1 MMRQVIHTENAPA
14 AVGKYS
20 QAVLDGQVLYASG
33 QIPVNPVTGE
43 DIVEDIR
50 AAAVQVMENA
60 GAVLEAAGLD
70 YSDIVKTTVFLTDIR
85 CFDIV
90 YEIYAGYFKDNFPA
104 RSCVQVAALPKN
116 VPVEMEF
123 IATRKS

>member
-14 AVGKYS
+14 AVGPYS

-33 QIPVNPVTGE
+33 QIPVTGE
-43 DIVEDIR
+43 VIVEDIR

-90 YEIYAGYFKDNFPA
+90 NEIYAGYFKDNFPA

>member
-14 AVGKYS
+14 AVGPSS
-20 QAVLDGQVLYASG
+20 QAVLDGQVLHASG

-43 DIVEDIR
+43 VIVEDIR

-70 YSDIVKTTVFLTDIR
+70 YSDIVKTTVFLTAIR
-85 CFDIV
+85 CCDVV

>member
-1 MMRQVIHTENAPA
+1 MMRQMIHTENAPA
-14 AVGKYS
+14 AVGPYS

-43 DIVEDIR
+43 VIVEDIR

-90 YEIYAGYFKDNFPA
+90 NEIYAGLFKDNFPA

>member
-1 MMRQVIHTENAPA
+1 MMRQMIHTENAPA
-14 AVGKYS
+14 AVGPYS

-43 DIVEDIR
+43 VIVEDIR

-70 YSDIVKTTVFLTDIR
+70 Y
-85 CFDIV
+85 
-90 YEIYAGYFKDNFPA
+90 
-104 RSCVQVAALPKN
+104 
-116 VPVEMEF
+116 
-123 IATRKS
+123 